1 MDVLTVPKTIASLE
15 YTALRLPLT
24 LVETQVVARLFGEES
39 GVRLGFEKA
48 LGTVD
53 MTVGRWIG
61 DDRRATRGAAL
72 SRRAEVLAKAVRL
85 EQKAAT
91 RKEQATSEL
100 HEAREAADQ
109 RRKQADRR
117 AHVDVQA
124 VRTEQKSETRA
135 AEQKAQATASARRTT
150 VEQERKAKLDS
161 EQRRLDSQVSSI
173 DKRTSARAAAP
184 KAQLDDAVK
193 ASKGAAK
200 QKQTAARLGRLADAE
215 KTSRTTR

>member
-39 GVRLGFEKA
+39 GVRVGFEKA

-117 AHVDVQA
+117 AHADVQA
-124 VRTEQKSETRA
+124 ART
-135 AEQKAQATASARRTT
+135 EQKAQATASARRTT
-150 VEQERKAKLDS
+150 VEQERKAKLDSEQRRLDSHS

-215 KTSRTTR
+215 KASRTTR

>member
-117 AHVDVQA
+117 AHADVQA
-124 VRTEQKSETRA
+124 ART
-135 AEQKAQATASARRTT
+135 EQKAQATASARRTT

-215 KTSRTTR
+215 KASRTTR